1 MIRKR
6 ITKIKITQRTQKI
19 ESAIVVPE
27 VFLSEG
33 LVDVVQVVHD
43 GGIGVVAG
51 SVGSG
56 SGRQVC
62 GRL

>member
-1 MIRKR
+1 M
-6 ITKIKITQRTQKI
+6 TQRIESAI
-19 ESAIVVPE
+19 ESAIVVAD
-27 VFLSEG
+27 VVLSEG
-33 LVDVVQVVHD
+33 LVDVAVQVVHD
-43 GGIGVVAG
+43 GRIGVVAG

>member
-1 MIRKR
+1 M
-6 ITKIKITQRTQKI
+6 I
-19 ESAIVVPE
+19 ESAIVVAD
-27 VFLSEG
+27 VVLSEG

-43 GGIGVVAG
+43 GRIGVVAG

>member
-1 MIRKR
+1 MKM
-6 ITKIKITQRTQKI
+6 TQRIESAI
-19 ESAIVVPE
+19 ESAIVVAD
-27 VFLSEG
+27 VVLSEG
-33 LVDVVQVVHD
+33 LVDVAVHVVHD
-43 GGIGVVAG
+43 GRIGVVAG